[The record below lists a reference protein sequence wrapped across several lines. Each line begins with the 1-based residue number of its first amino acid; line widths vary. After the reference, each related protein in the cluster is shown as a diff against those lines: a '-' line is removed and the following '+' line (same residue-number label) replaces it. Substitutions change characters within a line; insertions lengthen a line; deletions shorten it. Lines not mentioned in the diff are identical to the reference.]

1 MKSETKRST
10 VRLVISLLLVGALLA
25 GVPGASRAQ
34 DVEPAQGDGY
44 ALFLPAIVGGAGHSY
59 AAFFPENLA
68 VASPLDLHYDGPVS
82 ASATAGDWVSGYAIA
97 TAEIHGVM
105 TGATAIAD
113 VFDAGGLLALG
124 NDASCYG
131 PTLRYRN
138 HPDDGGADPTIREL
152 PHGDLGL
159 WQETDTAGEACAAAQ
174 VNARLGGAE
183 KQSQAS
189 LNLMAALLA
198 AADDAG
204 IALPTAG
211 GTVDVTAEMNAAGIP
226 DVLFSAATITYDATA
241 GTWTYYAEFTYT
253 DPADGSTH
261 DMVVSLEYTPDATA
275 PESRYTGVMYFRAND
290 DQAWGNCPASGGGG
304 GGGGGATARPVTV
317 NGSLAFNRLGG
328 SELRIQQRSGA
339 YCGHD
344 VDARHVGVVDPTL
357 NWGDNYASFTANFDP
372 ANMAG
377 DYAYA
382 WQAGVHDRASR
393 VLNLGVNNHSPL
405 DGEAYFGYGARVQ
418 DDSDGVLVADGI
430 YCNWAAP
437 GSSGGMQAYAQR
449 QFVTF
454 NTGTGHFYMPAG
466 GSDMRY
472 APTNSCQYDG
482 TDSFW
487 YDRDLDG
494 TVNETTDDLAV
505 TPTSA
510 NPFDLMAAVETDGDG
525 TPTIAEA
532 IAARG
537 YDEPVAP

>member
-1 MKSETKRST
+1 MNTCCKRPT
-10 VRLVISLLLVGALLA
+10 LRMACTLLLIGALLA
-25 GVPGASRAQ
+25 GLPGASRAQ
-34 DVEPAQGDGY
+34 EVEPARADAH
-44 ALFLPAIVGGAGHSY
+44 ALFLPAIAGGTARSY
-59 AAFFPENLA
+59 AAFFPGGLA
-68 VASPLDLHYDGPVS
+68 VASPLEMQLDGPVN
-82 ASATAGDWVSGYAIA
+82 ASSVAGDWVSGYAIA
-97 TAEIHGVM
+97 AAEIHAVLS
-105 TGATAIAD
+105 GATAIAD
-113 VFDAGGLLALG
+113 VFDPDGLLALAS
-124 NDASCYG
+124 DAACYG

-138 HPDDGGADPTIREL
+138 HPDDGGADPTIRDL

-159 WQETDTAGEACAAAQ
+159 WQEIDASGEACAAAQ
-174 VNARLGGAE
+174 INARLGGAE
-183 KQSQAS
+183 RQAQAS

-211 GTVDVTAEMNAAGIP
+211 GTIDVTAEMNAATIP
-226 DVLFSAATITYDATA
+226 NVVFSLATITYDAMA
-241 GTWTYYAEFTYT
+241 GTWTYSADFTYT
-253 DPADGSTH
+253 DPADGSVH
-261 DMVVSLEYTPDATA
+261 AMVVSLEYTPDATA

-290 DQAWGNCPASGGGG
+290 DQDWGNCPASGGGSRG
-304 GGGGGATARPVTV
+304 GGGGSTRPVTV
-317 NGSLAFNRLGG
+317 NGSLAFNRVGG

-344 VDARHVGVVDPTL
+344 VDARHAGIVDPTL
-357 NWGDNYASFTANFDP
+357 KWGDNYATFTANYDP
-372 ANMAG
+372 ASMAG

-382 WQAGVHDRASR
+382 WQAGVQDRASR

-418 DDSDGVLVADGI
+418 DDSDGVLVADGL
-430 YCNWAAP
+430 YCNWAGP
-437 GSSGGMQAYAQR
+437 GAAGGMQSYAQR

-454 NTGTGHFYMPAG
+454 NTGSGHFDMPPG

-487 YDRDLDG
+487 YDRNLDN
-494 TVNETTDDLAV
+494 TANETAADLAV
-505 TPTSA
+505 TSTSA
-510 NPFDLMAAVETDGDG
+510 NPFDLMEAIETDGDG